1 MKALK
6 FVPPAYEIL
15 EERKTLYTKTVGD
28 GERLDIVAW
37 PLNPHEGTTLQN
49 DIDMA
54 YEAVILVETDLKET
68 DLCAPVIW
76 ETLNGG
82 MNLEIIRAVALK
94 AAMDG
99 ILSRMPE
106 LEDDE
111 RTAYI
116 CPIISHGGVGYERGY
131 VVAWEESDA
140 LDVAEYLAGGCVEI
154 LIGMA
159 ETVEQQPLESAWV
172 GELSY
177 SDITSDTDNYRRVV
191 EGEYLATAVED
202 FTGWKA
208 PEPSD
213 PEFPGA
219 ETLETFKKLP

>member
-54 YEAVILVETDLKET
+54 FES
-68 DLCAPVIW
+68 VIW
-76 ETLNGG
+76 NENDLDGEGITDQVMRDWMKSQTFGG
-82 MNLEIIRAVALK
+82 LEHPAMEAIRYDFLQNFS
-94 AAMDG
+94 G
-99 ILSRMPE
+99 IRG
-106 LEDDE
+106 DE

-140 LDVAEYLAGGCVEI
+140 LDVAEYLAGGRVEI
-154 LIGMA
+154 LCGLVA
-159 ETVEQQPLESAWV
+159 TGEVHPLESAWL

-177 SDITSDTDNYRRVV
+177 SDITGDTDSYRRVV

-202 FTGWKA
+202 FTGWEA
-208 PEPSD
+208 PEPQD

-219 ETLETFKKLP
+219 ETLETFTKLD

>member
-28 GERLDIVAW
+28 RERLDIVVW

-54 YEAVILVETDLKET
+54 YESVILVETDLIET
-68 DLCAPVIW
+68 DLCARVIW
-76 ETLNGG
+76 DIMNGG
-82 MNLEIIRAVALK
+82 MNLEIIRAAGLKVATE
-94 AAMDG
+94 G

-140 LDVAEYLAGGCVEI
+140 LDVAEYLAGGRVEI
-154 LIGMA
+154 LCGLVAPGEMH
-159 ETVEQQPLESAWV
+159 PLESEWL

-177 SDITSDTDNYRRVV
+177 SDITGDTDSYRRVV
-191 EGEYLATAVED
+191 EGEYLATAVEY
-202 FTGWKA
+202 FTGWEA
-208 PEPSD
+208 PEPQD
-213 PEFPGA
+213 PEYPGA
-219 ETLETFKKLP
+219 EALETFTKLD

>member
-15 EERKTLYTKTVGD
+15 EERKTLYTKTVVD

-54 YEAVILVETDLKET
+54 YESVILVETDLKEN
-68 DLCAPVIW
+68 DLCARVIW
-76 ETLNGG
+76 EIVNGG
-82 MNLEIIRAVALK
+82 MNLEIIRAAGLK

-116 CPIISHGGVGYERGY
+116 CPIISHVGVGYERGY

-140 LDVAEYLAGGCVEI
+140 LDVAEYLAGGRVEI
-154 LIGMA
+154 LCGLVGTGEMH
-159 ETVEQQPLESAWV
+159 PLESAWL

-177 SDITSDTDNYRRVV
+177 SDITGDTDSYRRVV
-191 EGEYLATAVED
+191 EGEYLATAVEE
-202 FTGWKA
+202 FTGWEA
-208 PEPSD
+208 PEPED

-219 ETLETFKKLP
+219 GTLATFTKLD

>member
-6 FVPPAYEIL
+6 FVPPTYEIPQN
-15 EERKTLYTKTVGD
+15 RKTLYTKAVGD

-54 YEAVILVETDLKET
+54 FKSVVWNEVDLDGESIADQVMRDWFQSLTFGDSEQLAMEAVRYDLLRNFSNYLG
-68 DLCAPVIW
+68 DP
-76 ETLNGG
+76 
-82 MNLEIIRAVALK
+82 
-94 AAMDG
+94 
-99 ILSRMPE
+99 
-106 LEDDE
+106 

-140 LDVAEYLAGGCVEI
+140 LDVAEYLAGGRVEI
-154 LIGMA
+154 LCGLIGTGEMH
-159 ETVEQQPLESAWV
+159 PLESAWL

-177 SDITSDTDNYRRVV
+177 SDITGDTDNYRRVV
-191 EGEYLATAVED
+191 EGEFLVTAVED
-202 FTGWKA
+202 FTEWEA
-208 PEPSD
+208 PEPQD

-219 ETLETFKKLP
+219 ELLETFTKLD

>member
-1 MKALK
+1 MKYLK

-37 PLNPHEGTTLQN
+37 PLNPHGGTTLQN
-49 DIDMA
+49 DIDTA
-54 YEAVILVETDLKET
+54 FKSVILVETDLKET

-94 AAMDG
+94 AATDG
-99 ILSRMPE
+99 ILRRMPE

-140 LDVAEYLAGGCVEI
+140 LDVAEYLAGGRVEI
-154 LIGMA
+154 LFGTV
-159 ETVEQQPLESAWV
+159 ETVEQQPLESAWL

-177 SDITSDTDNYRRVV
+177 SDITGDTDSYRRVV
-191 EGEYLATAVED
+191 EGEYLATAVEEL
-202 FTGWKA
+202 TGWEA
-208 PEPSD
+208 PEPQD
-213 PEFPGA
+213 PEYPGA
-219 ETLETFKKLP
+219 ETLETFTKLD

>member
-28 GERLDIVAW
+28 GKRIDIVAW

-54 YEAVILVETDLKET
+54 YESVILVETDIKET
-68 DLCAPVIW
+68 DQCARVIW
-76 ETLNGG
+76 EIVNGG
-82 MNLEIIRAVALK
+82 MNLEIIRAAGLK

-131 VVAWEESDA
+131 VVTWEESDA
-140 LDVAEYLAGGCVEI
+140 LDVAEYLAGGRVE
-154 LIGMA
+154 LLCGLV
-159 ETVEQQPLESAWV
+159 ETREQQPLESTWL

-177 SDITSDTDNYRRVV
+177 SDITGDTDTYRRI
-191 EGEYLATAVED
+191 LAVSYTHL
-202 FTGWKA
+202 
-208 PEPSD
+208 
-213 PEFPGA
+213 
-219 ETLETFKKLP
+219 TLPTKRIV

>member
-28 GERLDIVAW
+28 GERIDVVAW
-37 PLNPHEGTTLQN
+37 PLNPHEGTTLSD

-54 YEAVILVETDLKET
+54 YESVILVETDLKET

-76 ETLNGG
+76 ETMNGG
-82 MNLEIIRAVALK
+82 MNLEIIRAAGLK

-131 VVAWEESDA
+131 VAAWEESEA
-140 LDVAEYLAGGCVEI
+140 LDVAEYLAGGRVEI
-154 LIGMA
+154 LCGLVD
-159 ETVEQQPLESAWV
+159 TKEQQAIDSVRL

-177 SDITSDTDNYRRVV
+177 SDVTCDTDHYRRII
-191 EGEYLATAVED
+191 EGEDTMLVLETWE
-202 FTGWKA
+202 GI
-208 PEPSD
+208 EPPACED
-213 PEFPGA
+213 PEYPGA
-219 ETLETFKKLP
+219 ESLATFTKMK

>member
-1 MKALK
+1 MKDLK

-15 EERKTLYTKTVGD
+15 QERKTLYTKTVGD

-37 PLNPHEGTTLQN
+37 TLNPHEGTTLQN

-54 YEAVILVETDLKET
+54 YESVILVETDLEET

-82 MNLEIIRAVALK
+82 IYLEIMRAVALK

-116 CPIISHGGVGYERGY
+116 CPIISHGGVGYGRGY

-140 LDVAEYLAGGCVEI
+140 LEVAEYLAGGRVEI
-154 LIGMA
+154 LCGLID
-159 ETVEQQPLESAWV
+159 TKEQQAIDSVWI

-177 SDITSDTDNYRRVV
+177 SDVTCDTDQYRRII
-191 EGEYLATAVED
+191 EGENIMLALETLE
-202 FTGWKA
+202 GI
-208 PEPSD
+208 EPPACED
-213 PEFPGA
+213 PEYPGA
-219 ETLETFKKLP
+219 ESLETFTKMK

>member
-6 FVPPAYEIL
+6 FVPSAYEIL

-28 GERLDIVAW
+28 GKRIDIVAW
-37 PLNPHEGTTLQN
+37 PLNPSDGTTFPD
-49 DIDMA
+49 DIEMA
-54 YEAVILVETDLKET
+54 FESVIWNETDLEET

-76 ETLNGG
+76 ETMNGG
-82 MNLEIIRAVALK
+82 MNLEIIRVVALK
-94 AAMDG
+94 AATDG

-140 LDVAEYLAGGCVEI
+140 LEVAEYLAGGRVEI
-154 LIGMA
+154 LCGLID
-159 ETVEQQPLESAWV
+159 TKEQQAIDSVWL

-177 SDITSDTDNYRRVV
+177 SDVTCDTDQYRRII
-191 EGEYLATAVED
+191 EGENIMLALETLE
-202 FTGWKA
+202 GI
-208 PEPSD
+208 EPPACED
-213 PEFPGA
+213 PEYPGA
-219 ETLETFKKLP
+219 ESLATFTKMK

>member
-6 FVPPAYEIL
+6 FVSPAYEIPQ
-15 EERKTLYTKTVGD
+15 ERKTLYTKTVGD

-37 PLNPHEGTTLQN
+37 PLNPHEGTTLTI

-54 YEAVILVETDLKET
+54 YESVILVETDLKET
-68 DLCAPVIW
+68 DLCALVIW

-94 AAMDG
+94 AATDG

-140 LDVAEYLAGGCVEI
+140 LDVAEYLAGGRVEI

-159 ETVEQQPLESAWV
+159 ETVEQQPLESAWL

-177 SDITSDTDNYRRVV
+177 SDITGDTDNYQRVV
-191 EGEYLATAVED
+191 AGEYLVTAVED
-202 FTGWKA
+202 FTGQRA
-208 PEPSD
+208 PEPED
-213 PEFPGA
+213 PEFPGF
-219 ETLETFKKLP
+219 ETLRTFTKLP

>member
-54 YEAVILVETDLKET
+54 YESVILVETDLKET
-68 DLCAPVIW
+68 DQCARVIW
-76 ETLNGG
+76 EIVNGG
-82 MNLEIIRAVALK
+82 MNLEIIRAAGLK

-106 LEDDE
+106 LEDDG

-140 LDVAEYLAGGCVEI
+140 LDVAEYLAGGRVEI
-154 LIGMA
+154 LCGLVA
-159 ETVEQQPLESAWV
+159 TGEVHPLESAWL

-177 SDITSDTDNYRRVV
+177 SGITGDTDSYRRVV

-202 FTGWKA
+202 FTGWEA
-208 PEPSD
+208 PEPQDSEY
-213 PEFPGA
+213 PSA
-219 ETLETFKKLP
+219 ETLETFTKLD

>member
-6 FVPPAYEIL
+6 FVAPTYEIPK
-15 EERKTLYTKTVGD
+15 ERKTLYTKTVGD
-28 GERLDIVAW
+28 GERLDVVAW
-37 PLNPHEGTTLQN
+37 PLNPSDGTTFPD

-54 YEAVILVETDLKET
+54 YESVILVETDLKET

-76 ETLNGG
+76 ETMNGG
-82 MNLEIIRAVALK
+82 MNLEIIRAIALK

-106 LEDDE
+106 LVYDN

-116 CPIISHGGVGYERGY
+116 CPIISHSGVGYERGY

-140 LDVAEYLAGGCVEI
+140 LEVAEYLAGGRVEI
-154 LIGMA
+154 LCCLID
-159 ETVEQQPLESAWV
+159 TKEQQAIDSVWL

-177 SDITSDTDNYRRVV
+177 SDVTCDTDQYRRII
-191 EGEYLATAVED
+191 EGENMMLALETLE
-202 FTGWKA
+202 GI
-208 PEPSD
+208 EPPACED
-213 PEFPGA
+213 PEYPGA
-219 ETLETFKKLP
+219 ESLATFTKMK

>member
-37 PLNPHEGTTLQN
+37 PLNPHGGTTLQN

-54 YEAVILVETDLKET
+54 FES
-68 DLCAPVIW
+68 VIW
-76 ETLNGG
+76 NENNLDGEGITDQVMRDWMNSQTFGG
-82 MNLEIIRAVALK
+82 LEHPAMEAIRYDFLQNFS
-94 AAMDG
+94 G
-99 ILSRMPE
+99 IRG
-106 LEDDE
+106 DE
-111 RTAYI
+111 RAAYI

-140 LDVAEYLAGGCVEI
+140 LDVAEYLAGGRVEI
-154 LIGMA
+154 LCGLISTG
-159 ETVEQQPLESAWV
+159 EVHPLESAWL

-177 SDITSDTDNYRRVV
+177 SGITGDTDSYRRVV
-191 EGEYLATAVED
+191 EGGYLATAVED
-202 FTGWKA
+202 FTGWEA
-208 PEPSD
+208 PEPQD
-213 PEFPGA
+213 PEYPGA
-219 ETLETFKKLP
+219 ETLETFTKLD

>member
-6 FVPPAYEIL
+6 FVPPTYEIPQN
-15 EERKTLYTKTVGD
+15 RKTLYTKAVGD

-54 YEAVILVETDLKET
+54 FESVIWKET
-68 DLCAPVIW
+68 DLDEEGITDQVMRDW
-76 ETLNGG
+76 MKNQTFGD
-82 MNLEIIRAVALK
+82 LEHAALEAIRYDFLQNFS
-94 AAMDG
+94 G
-99 ILSRMPE
+99 IQG
-106 LEDDE
+106 DE
-111 RTAYI
+111 RTACI

-140 LDVAEYLAGGCVEI
+140 LDVAEYLAGGRVEI
-154 LIGMA
+154 LCGLVA
-159 ETVEQQPLESAWV
+159 TGEVHPLESAWL

-177 SDITSDTDNYRRVV
+177 SDITGDTDSYRRVV

-202 FTGWKA
+202 FTGWEA
-208 PEPSD
+208 PEPQD

-219 ETLETFKKLP
+219 ELLETFTKLA

>member
-15 EERKTLYTKTVGD
+15 EERKRLYTKTVGD
-28 GERLDIVAW
+28 GQRLDLVAW

-54 YEAVILVETDLKET
+54 YESVILVETDLKET
-68 DLCAPVIW
+68 AQCARVIW
-76 ETLNGG
+76 EIVNGG
-82 MNLEIIRAVALK
+82 MNLEIIRAAGLK

-99 ILSRMPE
+99 ILSLMPE

-140 LDVAEYLAGGCVEI
+140 LDVAEYLAGGRVEI
-154 LIGMA
+154 LCGLISTG
-159 ETVEQQPLESAWV
+159 EVHPLESAWL

-177 SDITSDTDNYRRVV
+177 SGITGDTDNYRRVV
-191 EGEYLATAVED
+191 EGDYLVTAVED
-202 FTGWKA
+202 FTGWEA
-208 PEPSD
+208 PEPKD

-219 ETLETFKKLP
+219 ETLETFTKLD

>member
-37 PLNPHEGTTLQN
+37 PLNPHEGMTLQR

-54 YEAVILVETDLKET
+54 FES
-68 DLCAPVIW
+68 VIW
-76 ETLNGG
+76 NENDLDGEGITDQVMRDWMKNQTFGD
-82 MNLEIIRAVALK
+82 LEHPAMEAIRYDFLQNFS
-94 AAMDG
+94 G
-99 ILSRMPE
+99 IRG
-106 LEDDE
+106 DE

-140 LDVAEYLAGGCVEI
+140 LDVAEYLAGGRVEI
-154 LIGMA
+154 LCGLVA
-159 ETVEQQPLESAWV
+159 TGEVHPLESAWL

-177 SDITSDTDNYRRVV
+177 SGITGDTDSYRRVV

-202 FTGWKA
+202 FTGEEVPK
-208 PEPSD
+208 PED

-219 ETLETFKKLP
+219 ETLETFTKLD

>member
-1 MKALK
+1 MKDLK

-28 GERLDIVAW
+28 GERLGIVAW

-54 YEAVILVETDLKET
+54 YESVILVETDLKEI
-68 DLCAPVIW
+68 DQCARVIW
-76 ETLNGG
+76 EIVNGG
-82 MNLEIIRAVALK
+82 MNLEIIRAAGLK

-111 RTAYI
+111 RSAYI

-140 LDVAEYLAGGCVEI
+140 LDVAEYLAGGRVEI
-154 LIGMA
+154 LCGLVKTG
-159 ETVEQQPLESAWV
+159 ELHPLESDWL

-177 SDITSDTDNYRRVV
+177 SDITGDTDSYRRVV
-191 EGEYLATAVED
+191 EGEYLVTAVED
-202 FTGWKA
+202 FTGQKA
-208 PEPSD
+208 SEPED
-213 PEFPGA
+213 PEFPGF
-219 ETLETFKKLP
+219 ETLRTFTKLP

>member
-28 GERLDIVAW
+28 GERLAIVAW
-37 PLNPHEGTTLQN
+37 PLNPHEGTTLTD
-49 DIDMA
+49 DIDTA
-54 YEAVILVETDLKET
+54 FES
-68 DLCAPVIW
+68 VIW
-76 ETLNGG
+76 TDTRLHEETITAQVMRDWVKTQTFGD
-82 MNLEIIRAVALK
+82 LEHAALE
-94 AAMDG
+94 ALRYDL
-99 ILSRMPE
+99 IQNFPE
-106 LEDDE
+106 VQDDE

-116 CPIISHGGVGYERGY
+116 CPIISHGGVGYGRGY

-140 LDVAEYLAGGCVEI
+140 LDVAEYLAGGRVEI
-154 LIGMA
+154 LCGLVA
-159 ETVEQQPLESAWV
+159 TGEVHPLESAWL

-177 SDITSDTDNYRRVV
+177 SDITGDTDNYRRVV

-202 FTGWKA
+202 FTGWGA
-208 PEPSD
+208 PEPQD

-219 ETLETFKKLP
+219 ELLETFTKLD

>member
-1 MKALK
+1 MKDLK
-6 FVPPAYEIL
+6 VVPPAYEIL
-15 EERKTLYTKTVGD
+15 EERKTLYTKIVGD

-54 YEAVILVETDLKET
+54 YESVILVETDLKET

-94 AAMDG
+94 AATDG

-140 LDVAEYLAGGCVEI
+140 LDVAEYLAGGRVEI
-154 LIGMA
+154 LCGLVKTGA
-159 ETVEQQPLESAWV
+159 LHPLESDWL

-177 SDITSDTDNYRRVV
+177 SGITGDTDSYRRVV

-202 FTGWKA
+202 FTGWGA
-208 PEPSD
+208 PEPQD
-213 PEFPGA
+213 PEYPGA
-219 ETLETFKKLP
+219 ETLETFTKLD